1 VTIDPKV
8 TTPKEWRGDNNSA
21 KRLFKNVLAWT
32 NDAWGGKPTK
42 LGSSLYHAVL
52 SGQALT
58 LLDIQDEDVPDAR
71 VRQLISDMREL
82 IDAEVERV
90 FG

>member
-1 VTIDPKV
+1 VTIAP
-8 TTPKEWRGDNNSA
+8 TPRTPKEWRGDTNSA
-21 KRLFKNVLAWT
+21 KRMFKNVLNWT
-32 NDAWGGKPTK
+32 NNEWGGKPTK

-52 SGQALT
+52 SEQALT
-58 LLDIQDEDVPDAR
+58 LLFLQDEDVPDAR
-71 VRQLISDMREL
+71 VRQLLGDLREL